1 MPAPFAGLRVWRNT
15 DVANGGALDLA
26 PGILGYEWNTSPED
40 DLRPAGLIKLS
51 DTTIPWGSILID
63 QGNQVAPGVATH
75 NLSLYRAESGA
86 LVFGAGTVFW
96 SWALSDLHDGSPYG
110 AQIANRDIQ
119 QFTINMFADMGIQPG
134 VSDAILQSQGLV
146 RALAS
151 TDFAAATTAI
161 NDLPDE
167 TPALGSIVITGT
179 ATDNDGNPADGR
191 RQGRRGRGLG
201 RRRRDVE
208 GRDDHRWLGDLE
220 LCLAA
225 DAGGDLYDQGPGDRR
240 QSQCGQRDARR
251 GDDYRHGADPTG
263 YLQPV

>member
-51 DTTIPWGSILID
+51 DTTIPWGSILTD

-75 NLSLYRAESGA
+75 NLSLYRAESVA

-96 SWALSDLHDGSPYG
+96 TWALSDLHDGSPYD
-110 AQIANRDIQ
+110 ARIANRDIQ

-146 RALAS
+146 RALPRPTSRRRQPRS
-151 TDFAAATTAI
+151 TTCRMKHQPSAPSSSPARQLTTTAI
-161 NDLPDE
+161 P
-167 TPALGSIVITGT
+167 
-179 ATDNDGNPADGR
+179 
-191 RQGRRGRGLG
+191 
-201 RRRRDVE
+201 
-208 GRDDHRWLGDLE
+208 
-220 LCLAA
+220 
-225 DAGGDLYDQGPGDRR
+225 
-240 QSQCGQRDARR
+240 
-251 GDDYRHGADPTG
+251 
-263 YLQPV
+263 